1 MRCSPISLYLAPL
14 PSFLRRFDMKHI
26 TDGALKSMANRNEI
40 LAKINEWLQP
50 ENFQDYCPNGLQVE
64 GNEQVM
70 TLVTGVTA
78 SQALIDAAVE
88 QNADMILVH
97 HGYFWKGEDQTIRG
111 MKKNRIKQLLDN
123 DINLVAYHLPL
134 DDHPEY
140 GNNRQLAEVLGIQ
153 NPRPLGGLVWQG
165 ELPEPLSVE
174 KFELEMARALHRQP
188 LHVGGGAD
196 KIKTVA
202 WCTGAA
208 QGFINVALEAGVD
221 AYISGE
227 ISEPTTHTARECG
240 IHYFAAGHHA
250 TERYGVQ
257 ALGAAIAEAF
267 GVTHRFIDCDNPV

>member
-1 MRCSPISLYLAPL
+1 
-14 PSFLRRFDMKHI
+14 
-26 TDGALKSMANRNEI
+26 MANRNEI

-50 ENFQDYCPNGLQVE
+50 ENFQDYAPNGLQVE
-64 GNEQVM
+64 GSEHVS
-70 TLVTGVTA
+70 VIVSGVTA
-78 SQALIDAAVE
+78 SQALIDEAVK

-97 HGYFWKGEDQTIRG
+97 HGYFWKGEDQAIRG

-140 GNNRQLAEVLGIQ
+140 GNNRQLANVLNIQ
-153 NPRPLGGLVWQG
+153 NATPIGGLVWQG
-165 ELPEPLSVE
+165 ELSEPMTPETFGLHI
-174 KFELEMARALHRQP
+174 ARALHRQP
-188 LHVGGGAD
+188 LHVGNGPE

-208 QGFINVALEAGVD
+208 QGFINAALNAGVD

-227 ISEPTTHTARECG
+227 ISEPTTHAARECG

-257 ALGAAIAEAF
+257 ALGEALAREF
-267 GVTHRFIDCDNPV
+267 EVKHQFIDCDNPV